1 MDAAFASRPWPS
13 LTTAELKAA
22 AAKPTTTPET
32 RTKMEAEV
40 ERRAKVAAGDTSVM
54 FPAERLRHINA
65 GGTL

>member
-13 LTTAELKAA
+13 LTTAELTAA
-22 AAKPTTTPET
+22 AAKPTTPAD
-32 RTKMEAEV
+32 RRAKMEAEI

-54 FPAERLRHINA
+54 FPAERLRHIEA